1 MKKTLFAALAAA
13 VCGAMFA
20 ATDIVETMTVKLA
33 DGTEV
38 EYEVS
43 QVENV
48 SFGTKEVSVL
58 GDNFFK
64 YYNKDGEL
72 TNQGDITGATK
83 TVKSNGM
90 WKVAFANEEGLNIF
104 VELEPSLVGKTVDFA
119 TAADNSYAFRY
130 DMIQIYAPGNE
141 WKPAGTNGSFTLTD
155 NGDGT
160 LTFVAD
166 VTNQYVSGGVA
177 GGSPEHV
184 VIAYTGACEGLDPA
198 PVVKEDYF
206 EYFNKDGVLTNQG
219 TITGATKTVKS
230 NGMWKVTFANE
241 EGINI
246 FVELEP
252 SLVGKT
258 VDFATAADN
267 SYAFRYDM
275 IQIYAPGNEWK
286 PAGTNGSFTLTD
298 NGDGTLTFVADVT
311 NQYVSGGVAGGSPE
325 HVVIEYT
332 GACEGLEA
340 APQVKNEITFFNPDG
355 AQENYTA
362 VSAVTMTTTS
372 RGLSKYA
379 FTVNDEDLAADYGKK
394 FYIELD
400 PSLVGTTVDVPAS
413 TSTINC
419 YFAFI
424 QVSGPNDEFR
434 PVAKA
439 GTVKIVDNNDGN
451 VNIEVDLTESSN
463 RRVVFTYSGALTK

>member
-90 WKVAFANEEGLNIF
+90 WKVAFANEEGINIF

-184 VIAYTGACEGLDPA
+184 VIA
-198 PVVKEDYF
+198 
-206 EYFNKDGVLTNQG
+206 
-219 TITGATKTVKS
+219 
-230 NGMWKVTFANE
+230 
-241 EGINI
+241 
-246 FVELEP
+246 
-252 SLVGKT
+252 
-258 VDFATAADN
+258 
-267 SYAFRYDM
+267 
-275 IQIYAPGNEWK
+275 
-286 PAGTNGSFTLTD
+286 
-298 NGDGTLTFVADVT
+298 
-311 NQYVSGGVAGGSPE
+311 
-325 HVVIEYT
+325 YT